1 MIVDVRPPMARTL
14 DPRTIP
20 GAVPVELRAIPLNF
34 RTPPA
39 PGQDIIVFCTCPNEA
54 GAAQAARLLL
64 ERGYARV
71 RTLQGGFDAWI
82 AAGHDM
88 QTLSAAAA

>member
-1 MIVDVRPPMARTL
+1 MIVDLRPTRARTL

-20 GAVPVELRAIPLNF
+20 GAVPVELQALPLNF
-34 RTPPA
+34 RTPA
-39 PGQDIIVFCTCPNEA
+39 SPGQDIIIFCTCPNEA
-54 GAAQAARLLL
+54 GAAQAARLLIAL
-64 ERGYARV
+64 GYARV

-88 QTLSAAAA
+88 QTLSAATA